1 MDTKRLNLFQ
11 YLSTAWWVLQGI
23 FLMCIASFTE
33 LIYVELLVILF
44 SILRNCKKKVIRIL
58 AHIGLIIYMVIASI
72 TIFMVITVASP
83 TQVGLAY
90 LLIIGVFNIIFSIY
104 DIGNYCFISIL
115 KNIVLSIYI
124 LLFNHL

>member
-44 SILRNCKKKVIRIL
+44 AILRNCKKKVITIL
-58 AHIGLIIYMVIASI
+58 VHIGLIIYMVIASI
-72 TIFMVITVASP
+72 TIFMVIAVASP

-90 LLIIGVFNIIFSIY
+90 LLIIGVFNIIFSITAVRRNFT
-104 DIGNYCFISIL
+104 I
-115 KNIVLSIYI
+115 K
-124 LLFNHL
+124 

>member
-58 AHIGLIIYMVIASI
+58 AHIGLIIYMVIA

-104 DIGNYCFISIL
+104 DIG
-115 KNIVLSIYI
+115 K
-124 LLFNHL
+124 LLFYIYT

>member
-104 DIGNYCFISIL
+104 DIG
-115 KNIVLSIYI
+115 K
-124 LLFNHL
+124 LLFYIYTSNPQLRAYMIQKRK

>member
-44 SILRNCKKKVIRIL
+44 CNFEELQKESYKDIGSYRSDNIYGNRIYNYFYAHCSCKP
-58 AHIGLIIYMVIASI
+58 HPSW
-72 TIFMVITVASP
+72 TC
-83 TQVGLAY
+83 
-90 LLIIGVFNIIFSIY
+90 LLIDNRCIQYNIFNI
-104 DIGNYCFISIL
+104 
-115 KNIVLSIYI
+115 
-124 LLFNHL
+124 

>member
-33 LIYVELLVILF
+33 LIYVDLLVILF

-104 DIGNYCFISIL
+104 DIG
-115 KNIVLSIYI
+115 K
-124 LLFNHL
+124 LLFYIYT

>member
-44 SILRNCKKKVIRIL
+44 AILRNCKKKVIRIL
-58 AHIGLIIYMVIASI
+58 AHIGLIIYTIIAS
-72 TIFMVITVASP
+72 VTV
-83 TQVGLAY
+83 Y
-90 LLIIGVFNIIFSIY
+90 LLIAVAGPTKAGVYIILTIGVLNIIFSMIDISRLLYYIY
-104 DIGNYCFISIL
+104 NA
-115 KNIVLSIYI
+115 K
-124 LLFNHL
+124 